1 MKSLS
6 SVLSTLA
13 FIGVIILFIL
23 HFSGNKKTETA
34 ANAGPASA
42 NTATTRIAYVDID
55 SLESNSNYIKVK
67 KDEFKK
73 HQEAMNAELARA
85 EQQMEADAADVQ
97 SKAQAGTLTK
107 PDYEAAQKRLGQMQ
121 QSYVTRKQ
129 ALTEQLMK
137 EQDDFNKDLKA
148 RLDSFLVDYNK
159 DKHYDYILSYG
170 AGSVLYGNKDLNIT
184 ADVIKGMNER
194 ANAGND
200 IKKNK

>member
-1 MKSLS
+1 MKNLS
-6 SVLSTLA
+6 SVFSTLA
-13 FIGVIILFIL
+13 LIGVIVLFIL
-23 HFSGNKKTETA
+23 HFSSNKKS
-34 ANAGPASA
+34 SA
-42 NTATTRIAYVDID
+42 VVAESKVPTNTTTMIAYVDID
-55 SLESNSNYIKVK
+55 SLESNSNYIKIK

-73 HQEAMNAELARA
+73 HQDAMNAELARA

-107 PDYEAAQKRLGQMQ
+107 TDYEAAQKRLGQMQ

-129 ALTEQLMK
+129 ALTEQLLK

-170 AGSVLYGNKDLNIT
+170 AGGTVLYGNQALNIT
-184 ADVIKGMNER
+184 QDVIKGMNER
-194 ANAGND
+194 ANATVAT
-200 IKKNK
+200 KTK

>member
-1 MKSLS
+1 MKNLS
-6 SVLSTLA
+6 SVFSTLA
-13 FIGVIILFIL
+13 LIGVIILFIL
-23 HFSGNKKTETA
+23 HFSGNKKGA
-34 ANAGPASA
+34 AVVSESKVPA
-42 NTATTRIAYVDID
+42 NTTTMIAYVDID
-55 SLESNSNYIKVK
+55 SLESNSNYIKIK

-73 HQEAMNAELARA
+73 HQDAMNAELARA

-107 PDYEAAQKRLGQMQ
+107 TDYEAAQKRLGQMQ

-129 ALTEQLMK
+129 ALTEQLLK

-170 AGSVLYGNKDLNIT
+170 AGGTVLYGNQALNIT
-184 ADVIKGMNER
+184 QDVIKGMNER
-194 ANAGND
+194 ANSASAT
-200 IKKNK
+200 KTK

>member
-1 MKSLS
+1 MKNLS
-6 SVLSTLA
+6 SVFSTLA
-13 FIGVIILFIL
+13 LIGVIILFIL
-23 HFSGNKKTETA
+23 HFSGNKKSSTVVSESKL
-34 ANAGPASA
+34 PAS
-42 NTATTRIAYVDID
+42 TSTMIAYVDID
-55 SLESNSNYIKVK
+55 SLESNSNYIKIK

-73 HQEAMNAELARA
+73 HQDAMNAELARA

-107 PDYEAAQKRLGQMQ
+107 TDYEAAQKRLGQMQ

-129 ALTEQLMK
+129 ALTEQLLK

-170 AGSVLYGNKDLNIT
+170 AGGTVLYGNQALNIT
-184 ADVIKGMNER
+184 QDVIKGMNER
-194 ANAGND
+194 ANSASAT
-200 IKKNK
+200 KTK

>member
-1 MKSLS
+1 MKNLS
-6 SVLSTLA
+6 SVFSTLA
-13 FIGVIILFIL
+13 LIGVIVLFIL
-23 HFSGNKKTETA
+23 HFSGNKKGSTAVTE
-34 ANAGPASA
+34 NKIPA
-42 NTATTRIAYVDID
+42 NTATMIAYVDID
-55 SLESNSNYIKVK
+55 SLESNSNYIKIK

-73 HQEAMNAELARA
+73 HQDAMNAELARA

-107 PDYEAAQKRLGQMQ
+107 TDYEAAQKRLGQMQ

-129 ALTEQLMK
+129 ALTEQLLK

-170 AGSVLYGNKDLNIT
+170 AGGTVLYGNQALNIT
-184 ADVIKGMNER
+184 QDVIKGMNER
-194 ANAGND
+194 ANSANAT
-200 IKKNK
+200 KTK